1 MKNVSTF
8 ARPCA
13 SVGAVPFEVGSVN
26 ATGPSLNGINIDTGL
41 PGSGDNRDNIEN
53 KSLANGDQGSIFG
66 PDDKY
71 NETDD
76 NSDPQFDDEPDI
88 TEHSD
93 SMNKD
98 DNDGDGKGDA
108 DVVEYIDL
116 DDNQECAGCE
126 DELEEY
132 NGARAELHQYMAAS
146 TEEDDEEDDLPS
158 TQTNIVEGMVEPVV
172 NHSMNGS
179 NELQYETVDVIANQS
194 SKKRYFQRK
203 VSYSM
208 HCNCSIDES
217 NKKFHANN
225 GFFQHHS
232 AMCISLRYLYFG
244 YKLSPTCKCCKWFLF
259 VGKGGRK
266 A

>member
-1 MKNVSTF
+1 MQTLMKNVSTI

-13 SVGAVPFEVGSVN
+13 SVGAVPFNVASVN
-26 ATGPSLNGINIDTGL
+26 ATGTSLNGINIDTGL

-53 KSLANGDQGSIFG
+53 KSLANGDQGSVCG

-76 NSDPQFDDEPDI
+76 DSDPEFDDEADI

-93 SMNKD
+93 SRNED
-98 DNDGDGKGDA
+98 DSDGDGEGDA

-116 DDNQECAGCE
+116 DDNQEECAGCE

-132 NGARAELHQYMAAS
+132 NGAKAESHQYMAAS
-146 TEEDDEEDDLPS
+146 TEEDEEDDLPA
-158 TQTNIVEGMVEPVV
+158 THTNIVEGMEDPVV

-179 NELQYETVDVIANQS
+179 NELQYETVDVVANQC
-194 SKKRYFQRK
+194 SKKMYFQCK

-208 HCNCSIDES
+208 HCNCSTDER
-217 NKKFHANN
+217 K
-225 GFFQHHS
+225 
-232 AMCISLRYLYFG
+232 R
-244 YKLSPTCKCCKWFLF
+244 
-259 VGKGGRK
+259 GRK
-266 A
+266 V